1 MISGLQKSLYRL
13 GLLSPI
19 LVINFI
25 VGFIQRNDT
34 SAIAY
39 LCLGIGIALLIYH
52 VCFIYL
58 VNKKLPVIR
67 FKAETVPEENDLGLL
82 EIFISYALPLL
93 QFICENHWLDPNIT
107 CLGLV
112 IICFMIL
119 TVINNTFP
127 SPVYLLFG
135 YHYHVVESNNKKYT
149 VISRQKN
156 YRNANKILAVKRVFE
171 DLLIIQR

>member
-34 SAIAY
+34 STKAC
-39 LCLGIGIALLIYH
+39 LCLAIGIALLICH
-52 VCFIYL
+52 VRFINL
-58 VNKKLPVIR
+58 VNKKLPVIH
-67 FKAETVPEENDLGLL
+67 FKAETVPEENDLRLL
-82 EIFISYALPLL
+82 EISISYALPLL
-93 QFICENHWLDPNIT
+93 QFIDGNQRLDPNIT

-112 IICFMIL
+112 LICFVIL

-127 SPVYLLFG
+127 SPVYVFLG

-156 YRNANKILAVKRVFE
+156 YRNANKILAVKRV
-171 DLLIIQR
+171 LRIY